1 MRVAIL
7 VSGYLRSFKSNLPK
21 TIEVFE
27 KNFND
32 IDIFFHITE
41 DEKVQDKYLNFIDY
55 QNDIPFIIES
65 FNPKSVLIEKNK
77 CFSKHQQKNSLYNTW
92 YKFYKLNKIK
102 KLEEEISG
110 NKYDIVIKL
119 RPDIE
124 ILEENFKHIFD
135 ENYISIPKKSL
146 IDKTKLTKVDD
157 RYICDTMAF
166 GTSEMMDKYFE
177 IFNHLN
183 YLTDE
188 FGYVSETLLIEYLEK
203 QKIKFNTIEFDYN
216 VILSECNVFAICG
229 DSGSGKST
237 LSEILKNYFN
247 KSFVL
252 ECDRYH
258 KWDRN
263 NDNWKKYTHLNPE
276 SNYITKMNE
285 DIFNLKL
292 GKEIFQVDYDHKTG
306 EFTDKEYISSSNNLI
321 VCGLHSLYN
330 ENNHVYNL
338 KIFIDTD
345 DRLKREWKINRD
357 VKLRNKDLDEV
368 LEQIHSR
375 KGDFEKFILPQKL
388 KSDIIINFYPTKDNL
403 EDVGLKLMVK
413 KEINISDLV
422 LDMKKSNLQFNIDED
437 ELFYIFDFEKFIP
450 IDLGIYPP
458 QNNFYDYI
466 IYFIFNLKK

>member
-203 QKIKFNTIEFDYN
+203 
-216 VILSECNVFAICG
+216 
-229 DSGSGKST
+229 
-237 LSEILKNYFN
+237 
-247 KSFVL
+247 
-252 ECDRYH
+252 
-258 KWDRN
+258 
-263 NDNWKKYTHLNPE
+263 
-276 SNYITKMNE
+276 
-285 DIFNLKL
+285 
-292 GKEIFQVDYDHKTG
+292 
-306 EFTDKEYISSSNNLI
+306 
-321 VCGLHSLYN
+321 
-330 ENNHVYNL
+330 
-338 KIFIDTD
+338 
-345 DRLKREWKINRD
+345 
-357 VKLRNKDLDEV
+357 
-368 LEQIHSR
+368 
-375 KGDFEKFILPQKL
+375 
-388 KSDIIINFYPTKDNL
+388 
-403 EDVGLKLMVK
+403 
-413 KEINISDLV
+413 
-422 LDMKKSNLQFNIDED
+422 
-437 ELFYIFDFEKFIP
+437 
-450 IDLGIYPP
+450 
-458 QNNFYDYI
+458 
-466 IYFIFNLKK
+466 

>member
-1 MRVAIL
+1 MQSSSDYKILRFCLLKEDPKTNFIL
-7 VSGYLRSFKSNLPK
+7 V
-21 TIEVFE
+21 
-27 KNFND
+27 
-32 IDIFFHITE
+32 
-41 DEKVQDKYLNFIDY
+41 
-55 QNDIPFIIES
+55 
-65 FNPKSVLIEKNK
+65 
-77 CFSKHQQKNSLYNTW
+77 
-92 YKFYKLNKIK
+92 NKI
-102 KLEEEISG
+102 
-110 NKYDIVIKL
+110 N
-119 RPDIE
+119 
-124 ILEENFKHIFD
+124 
-135 ENYISIPKKSL
+135 
-146 IDKTKLTKVDD
+146 TVDD
-157 RYICDTMAF
+157 
-166 GTSEMMDKYFE
+166 
-177 IFNHLN
+177 N
-183 YLTDE
+183 
-188 FGYVSETLLIEYLEK
+188 
-203 QKIKFNTIEFDYN
+203 DYN

-258 KWDRN
+258 KWGRN

-330 ENNHVYNL
+330 ENNHVYDL

-388 KSDIIINFYPTKDNL
+388 KSDIIINFYPTKDDL
-403 EDVGLKLMVK
+403 KDVGLKLMVK

-437 ELFYIFDFEKFIP
+437 KLFYIFYFEKFIP